1 MKFYVKVK
9 AGAKMEK
16 IEKDP
21 LGGYCVW
28 VRERPT
34 EGRANEAVI
43 EALAERFG
51 LPKSAVR
58 IVSGHTAKNKIF
70 EIIK

>member
-1 MKFYVKVK
+1 MKISVSVK
-9 AGAKMEK
+9 AGTKLEK

-21 LGGYCVW
+21 LGGYVVW

-43 EALAERFG
+43 KALAGHFG
-51 LPKSAVR
+51 VAPSMIR
-58 IVSGHTAKNKIF
+58 IVSGHASKKKIVDVHY
-70 EIIK
+70 